1 MDSKN
6 FFRENL
12 PLTTVDFSISENQT
26 FWKLH
31 WQSWVWKLRTLVDIY
46 YNIGMTSNMIWSLFQ
61 ITLIKNIF
69 IDIINIDII
78 NNIIDII

>member
-1 MDSKN
+1 
-6 FFRENL
+6 
-12 PLTTVDFSISENQT
+12 
-26 FWKLH
+26 
-31 WQSWVWKLRTLVDIY
+31 
-46 YNIGMTSNMIWSLFQ
+46 MTSNMIWRNLLQ

>member
-1 MDSKN
+1 
-6 FFRENL
+6 
-12 PLTTVDFSISENQT
+12 
-26 FWKLH
+26 
-31 WQSWVWKLRTLVDIY
+31 
-46 YNIGMTSNMIWSLFQ
+46 MTSNMIWSLFQ

>member
-1 MDSKN
+1 
-6 FFRENL
+6 
-12 PLTTVDFSISENQT
+12 
-26 FWKLH
+26 
-31 WQSWVWKLRTLVDIY
+31 
-46 YNIGMTSNMIWSLFQ
+46 MIWSLFQ